1 MQWKSSLH
9 VKVKITPW
17 HAHAGTQGWR
27 RCSSNPLATRHL
39 EEGGLSAPRC
49 GRLTP
54 EIAPVPIVQEAGRAS
69 GPVWTAPQI
78 SPACYVDCHIRFQ
91 VSAGDTTFS
100 AFSDRRELVRSQAL
114 WVCNARTAKV
124 PWCRVWFEP
133 FTHVKWIVSHP
144 AGIQEN
150 SWRALCRKPFLE
162 RYPIA
167 STMRFPLSTRVIRNS
182 RRLWFWNV
190 PFRVHKQRSLIPC
203 FVALESMPLNSNVLF

>member
-9 VKVKITPW
+9 VKVKVTPW

-27 RCSSNPLATRHL
+27 RCSSNPLASRHL
-39 EEGGLSAPRC
+39 EGGGWSAPRC

-54 EIAPVPIVQEAGRAS
+54 GIAPVPIAQEAGQAS
-69 GPVWTAPQI
+69 GPVWTAPQV
-78 SPACYVDCHIRFQ
+78 SVACYVDCHIRFQ
-91 VSAGDTTFS
+91 VSAGDRKFS
-100 AFSDRRELVRSQAL
+100 AFSDSLALVRSQAL
-114 WVCNARTAKV
+114 WFCNARTAKV
-124 PWCRVWFEP
+124 TWFRVWFETL
-133 FTHVKWIVSHP
+133 THVKWVVSHP

-162 RYPIA
+162 RYQIA
-167 STMRFPLSTRVIRNS
+167 STMRFLLSARMINF

-190 PFRVHKQRSLIPC
+190 HFRVHKQGSMIPC